1 MSLAEKDK
9 KTLIAYKLEKAKET
23 IAEIPI
29 LIENELWR
37 NAANRLY
44 YACFYAVSA
53 LLLKHGHSSH
63 THGGTKGLFGQHF
76 ILTGII
82 SKEQNKLYERLFDLR
97 QKGDYDDWIAVKESD
112 ITPLLEPA
120 ENFIQTI
127 EQLINEKKYEH
138 ANS

>member
-1 MSLAEKDK
+1 MGLAEKDRQS
-9 KTLIAYKLEKAKET
+9 LVVYKLEKAKET

-63 THGGTKGLFGQHF
+63 THGGTKGLFGQYLF
-76 ILTGII
+76 LPTSLAESKI
-82 SKEQNKLYERLFDLR
+82 SCMKGCLIFGKKE
-97 QKGDYDDWIAVKESD
+97 
-112 ITPLLEPA
+112 ITTIGLL
-120 ENFIQTI
+120 
-127 EQLINEKKYEH
+127 
-138 ANS
+138 